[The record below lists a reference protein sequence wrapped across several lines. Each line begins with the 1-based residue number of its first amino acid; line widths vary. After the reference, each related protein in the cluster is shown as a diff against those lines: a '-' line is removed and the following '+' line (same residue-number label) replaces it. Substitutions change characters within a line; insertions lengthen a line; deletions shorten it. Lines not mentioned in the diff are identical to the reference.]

1 MRSIG
6 NGLLSESFPVKARPG
21 GRTMKVKVVGRLVV
35 ISPDPPGREIG
46 QMYSVRHGR
55 MPVGWCGAG
64 VIDRGLRRAGPGGS
78 SPPVNNA
85 G

>member
-1 MRSIG
+1 MHSIG

-21 GRTMKVKVVGRLVV
+21 GWTMKLKVVGRLVV

-46 QMYSVRHGR
+46 HMFSVRRGR
-55 MPVGWCGAG
+55 TPIARGGAG
-64 VIDRGLRRAGPGGS
+64 VIHRGLRRVGPDGS
-78 SPPVNNA
+78 SPPVNNT

>member
-1 MRSIG
+1 MHTIG

-21 GRTMKVKVVGRLVV
+21 GRTMKVKVVGRLYV

-46 QMYSVRHGR
+46 HMFSVRHGR
-55 MPVGWCGAG
+55 TPVGRCGAG
-64 VIDRGLRRAGPGGS
+64 VIHRGLRRAGPDGS
-78 SPPVNNA
+78 SPPVNSA